1 MILKLKQKIFAFFR
15 QQYEIKDL
23 DENLAFYI
31 KPLFS
36 FFPKFEIRDKEQN
49 LVFIV
54 KQKPFRIFK
63 KYVILNAKKELVFA
77 VKQKFSPFVPKAKI
91 TNATKD
97 KKLNINGNILAHEFE
112 ICENNDVKA
121 RVSKKYISITDNY
134 TLEIFD
140 EENAGL
146 YVAMAMIYDA
156 IYFQGNRT
164 KLFK

>member
-1 MILKLKQKIFAFFR
+1 MILKLKQKLFTLFR
-15 QQYEIKDL
+15 QQYEIKDI

-36 FFPKFEIRDKEQN
+36 FFPKFEIHDKDQN
-49 LVFIV
+49 LVYIV

-63 KYVILNAKKELVFA
+63 KYVILNSNKELLFS

-91 TNATKD
+91 TNAIKD
-97 KKLNINGNILAHEFE
+97 KKLFISGNILAHEFE
-112 ICENNDVKA
+112 VCENDEVKA
-121 RVSKKYISITDNY
+121 RVSKKYISLTDSY

-156 IYFQGNRT
+156 IYFQRKRT
-164 KLFK
+164 RLFR